1 MKIPPRQQDIL
12 KAAAAFATVERYQGT
27 LPRRQALLY
36 AKDDLRALDDAGL
49 LECIKLSYP
58 CGRSMAGWRLTE
70 AGRLALPEPE
80 AADEPELLPEHLR
93 ILNDVYHYSRLS
105 AFRGMM
111 PQDLARR
118 QFDKDDLEDLFTHGY
133 LLRIRIKT
141 DGKAK
146 GWVVSNKGLC
156 ALRRSQGKAEPAPRA
171 AEAAP
176 T

>member
-1 MKIPPRQQDIL
+1 MKISPRQQDIL

-36 AKDDLRALDDAGL
+36 AKDDLRVLDDAGL
-49 LECIKLSYP
+49 LECVKLSYP

-70 AGRLALPEPE
+70 AGRSALPEPE

-118 QFDKDDLEDLFTHGY
+118 QFDKDDLEDLFSHGY

-146 GWVVSNKGLC
+146 GWVVSNKGLH
-156 ALRRSQGKAEPAPRA
+156 ALRRSQGKTTPN
-171 AEAAP
+171 AAP
-176 T
+176 SGTESA